1 MCGEAYV
8 LPLSFMALWVR
19 PDEFHQTFNF
29 RYLDALWNSES
40 IFKTV
45 NESFEAFDSV
55 GAPSTWVLS
64 NHDVIRHASRLGGDY
79 GRATAS
85 DGIGPNAPQPD
96 LELGLKK
103 ARAATLF
110 TLGLPGS
117 MYLYQGEE
125 LGLPEHT
132 DLQDEYRQDPTF
144 FRTNG
149 VRVGRDGCRV
159 PLPWEAGVNQ
169 ANGFSSTGEAWLPQ
183 PDIYRNY
190 SRDLQE
196 GTPGSTLE
204 MYKAALRIRSE
215 LDLGQGS
222 FEWVQELCNEDV
234 LAFRNTDVFVI
245 HNFGSEPIAA
255 PSSELLISSSN
266 ESSTQILPNETRW
279 LRVA

>member
-1 MCGEAYV
+1 
-8 LPLSFMALWVR
+8 
-19 PDEFHQTFNF
+19 
-29 RYLDALWNSES
+29 
-40 IFKTV
+40 
-45 NESFEAFDSV
+45 
-55 GAPSTWVLS
+55 
-64 NHDVIRHASRLGGDY
+64 VIRHASRLGGDY

-132 DLQDEYRQDPTF
+132 TLQDEYRQDPTF

-149 VRVGRDGCRV
+149 ARVGRDGCRV
-159 PLPWEAGVNQ
+159 PLPWEAGANQ
-169 ANGFSSTGEAWLPQ
+169 SNGFSSTGAAWLPQ

-222 FEWVQELCNEDV
+222 FEWVQELCNENV
-234 LAFRNTDVFVI
+234 LAFRNTDVLVI
-245 HNFGSEPIAA
+245 HNFGGSAI
-255 PSSELLISSSN
+255 SSPEGEELISSSSQSQHN
-266 ESSTQILPNETRW
+266 HLLPNETKW
-279 LRVA
+279 IKL